1 MSTMQEKD
9 QVGTQKACKIIK
21 RVNGDPNMFYQVD
34 IIHSKPF
41 LSRNFSKNGQA
52 NTKRNEN
59 QLEEPTTCFVIPQQ
73 ENPVTNL
80 AFDYTEVKLVIR
92 ETLQNNFITAIF
104 IMAHIPI
111 RILAIICYHKP
122 LDDVTYLSLS
132 IFLMPFRIILTMVHA
147 VLTYRKV
154 TKNA

>member
-9 QVGTQKACKIIK
+9 QVDTQ
-21 RVNGDPNMFYQVD
+21 NMFYQVD
-34 IIHSKPF
+34 IIHGKPF
-41 LSRNFSKNGQA
+41 LSASSSKNSQA

-59 QLEEPTTCFVIPQQ
+59 QQKEPTTCFVIPQL

-92 ETLQNNFITAIF
+92 ETLQNNFITSIF
-104 IMAHIPI
+104 IIAHIPI
-111 RILAIICYHKP
+111 IICYHKP
-122 LDDVTYLSLS
+122 LDGETYLSLS

-147 VLTYRKV
+147 VVTYREV
-154 TKNA
+154 TKPA